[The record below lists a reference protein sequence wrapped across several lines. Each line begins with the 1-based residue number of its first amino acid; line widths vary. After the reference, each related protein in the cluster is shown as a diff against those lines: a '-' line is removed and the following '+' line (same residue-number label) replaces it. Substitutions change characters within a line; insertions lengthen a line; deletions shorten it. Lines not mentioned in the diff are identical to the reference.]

1 MAQLSP
7 QSSDG
12 VNDNNSTFESF
23 IVPRDATGQIGLTH
37 STFNEENDGY
47 DIERDIST
55 RPPMEQP
62 PQSTDGDTD
71 NYTVSDPYY
80 SNQGT

>member
-1 MAQLSP
+1 MAQPSP

-12 VNDNNSTFESF
+12 VSDNNSTFESF
-23 IVPRDATGQIGLTH
+23 IAPRDATGQSAFTH
-37 STFNEENDGY
+37 STLNEENDGY
-47 DIERDIST
+47 TIERDIST